1 MSRTPRASKSWRR
14 RYAAF
19 TFLLIFGPGPAA
31 FPQSEPAVTATPSPT
46 PSEVENL
53 SRTVGTEVN
62 RVFSTCKRAVVRVAA
77 TDQHGLHIGTGFFVD
92 PHGTIFTDFSVGGNS
107 WDFSV
112 EFDDKK
118 YPAKCL
124 VADARSGVAIL
135 KIEADTP
142 FLPISRADGL
152 EPSDT
157 VALIG
162 YFRDLPVS
170 YTIGPVQ
177 GFDQRALGG
186 WLLPAHIRA
195 GMVVLPGQQGAPLVN
210 LRGEVVGIVV
220 GQIGDAA
227 CCALP
232 VRAAEKI
239 RRDYVRFGE
248 PRPGYLGVTITP
260 SPELVNDEGI
270 ETSVA
275 ELSPGSAALRSGL
288 RTGDV
293 LVKVNNEPVNRPSDV
308 LDISFYLTGG
318 DEVPVTVKRGGEM
331 LTVHVEAGDE
341 PGSRRDRAAKRGERL
356 GMRQNGDP
364 QPAALRLERDR

>member
-1 MSRTPRASKSWRR
+1 MAQAQVASEAAAPVPALTPQVA
-14 RYAAF
+14 
-19 TFLLIFGPGPAA
+19 
-31 FPQSEPAVTATPSPT
+31 
-46 PSEVENL
+46 NL
-53 SRTVGTEVN
+53 SRAVGTEVN
-62 RVFSTCKRAVVRVAA
+62 RVFSTCKRAVVRVSA
-77 TDQHGLHIGTGFFVD
+77 TDQHGLHAGTGFFVD
-92 PHGTIFTDFSVGGNS
+92 PHGTIFTDYSVGGNS

-124 VADARSGVAIL
+124 LADARSGVAIL

-142 FLPISRADGL
+142 FLPIGRSDAL
-152 EPSDT
+152 EPADT

-170 YTIGPVQ
+170 YTIGPVA

-248 PRPGYLGVTITP
+248 ARPGYLGVTITP
-260 SPELVNDEGI
+260 SPDLVNDEGI

-275 ELSPGSAALRSGL
+275 EMAPDSPAARSGL
-288 RTGDV
+288 RAGDV
-293 LVKVNNEPVNRPSDV
+293 LLKVNDEPVQRPSDV
-308 LDISFYLTGG
+308 LDIGFYLTGG
-318 DEVPVTVKRGGEM
+318 DEVPVTVKRGGET
-331 LTVHVEAGDE
+331 LTVHVEAADE
-341 PGSRRDRAAKRGERL
+341 PGSPRARAAARRGVLSRHAAE
-356 GMRQNGDP
+356 QP
-364 QPAALRLERDR
+364 QPAGLRLERDR